1 MIDKEETLKI
11 LLKNLLEE
19 RLSYLEKRNLNQ
31 MKDLKFETDAF
42 NKQELLVQKLCSIKI
57 EPKKPPAPKNT
68 INSKT
73 KTTTNKS
80 RGKTPAPKSRSNNK
94 NTIKKEPKGK
104 RSVTPDIS
112 TRNLH
117 TKKKDTEKGKT
128 PIPITKNK
136 TETQLVKKNPKPNNN
151 TNNNNK
157 TKPYLMANNNESK
170 NDKKNTENKKMG
182 KRSLTADVKFK
193 NQNKKPNKVNE
204 NTENNLKLTNL
215 KIENAK
221 SGKKKDKKEDK
232 KITNKKEETNQSFDF
247 DKIISEEKLVNKIS
261 SYLDTQSQLNFF
273 ACNKKLIKYTKEKL
287 SNCLNTL
294 ELKNDLGEFSTIQDQ
309 INSLK
314 LKYSEEQLNAEP
326 EKFTLSKITSKSI
339 ERLNI
344 ENYLKIFHDKELY
357 PPLNEIIIIYRIFF
371 QFLKGIDFKNI
382 QDDKL
387 FWIKA
392 SDYILNN
399 SNGKLGDFFQNCV
412 ENLEFNTKNIFEVKK
427 LVCGKEEKIKPSTF
441 STVCGTTGLVAFLI
455 KDCLEYCG
463 IMVSTKKNV
472 PYLCLKYLEYI
483 EEMQNKLKDY
493 IENINNLIGSNE

>member
-31 MKDLKFETDAF
+31 MKDLKLETDAF

-94 NTIKKEPKGK
+94 NTIKKEAKGK

-112 TRNLH
+112 TRNIH

-151 TNNNNK
+151 TNNNK

-193 NQNKKPNKVNE
+193 NQNKKPNKVNK
-204 NTENNLKLTNL
+204 N
-215 KIENAK
+215 
-221 SGKKKDKKEDK
+221 K

-493 IENINNLIGSNE
+493 IEYINNLIGSNE

>member
-1 MIDKEETLKI
+1 MKDKEETLKN
-11 LLKNLLEE
+11 LLKSLLEE

-31 MKDLKFETDAF
+31 VKDLKFETDAF
-42 NKQELLVQKLCSIKI
+42 NKQEILVKKLCSIKI
-57 EPKKPPAPKNT
+57 ETKKPPAPKNNT
-68 INSKT
+68 INKI
-73 KTTTNKS
+73 KATTNKS
-80 RGKTPAPKSRSNNK
+80 RDKTPVPKSRSNNK
-94 NTIKKEPKGK
+94 DAIKKEIKGK

-117 TKKKDTEKGKT
+117 TKKKDTEKGKA
-128 PIPITKNK
+128 PITKNK
-136 TETQLVKKNPKPNNN
+136 TQTQLVKKNPKANNN
-151 TNNNNK
+151 TINK
-157 TKPYLMANNNESK
+157 TKPYSMTNNNESK
-170 NDKKNTENKKMG
+170 NNEKNIKNKTLG
-182 KRSLTADVKFK
+182 KRSLTADIQLK
-193 NQNKKPNKVNE
+193 NKNKKPNKVNK
-204 NTENNLKLTNL
+204 NTENNLKLVNL
-215 KIENAK
+215 KIENT
-221 SGKKKDKKEDK
+221 KKETKKNKKNEK
-232 KITNKKEETNQSFDF
+232 KITNKKEETNQSFNF

>member
-1 MIDKEETLKI
+1 MKDKEETLKN
-11 LLKNLLEE
+11 LLKSLLEE

-31 MKDLKFETDAF
+31 VKDLKFETDAF
-42 NKQELLVQKLCSIKI
+42 NKQEILVKKLCSIKI
-57 EPKKPPAPKNT
+57 ETKKPPAPKNNK
-68 INSKT
+68 INKI
-73 KTTTNKS
+73 KATTNKS
-80 RGKTPAPKSRSNNK
+80 RDKTPVPKSRSNNK
-94 NTIKKEPKGK
+94 DAIKKEIKGK

-117 TKKKDTEKGKT
+117 TKKKGTEKGKA
-128 PIPITKNK
+128 PITKNK
-136 TETQLVKKNPKPNNN
+136 TETQLVKKKPKANNN
-151 TNNNNK
+151 TINK
-157 TKPYLMANNNESK
+157 TKPYSMTNNNESK
-170 NDKKNTENKKMG
+170 NNEKNIKNKTLG
-182 KRSLTADVKFK
+182 KRSLTADIQLK
-193 NQNKKPNKVNE
+193 NKNKKPNRVNK
-204 NTENNLKLTNL
+204 NTENNLKLVNL
-215 KIENAK
+215 KIENTK
-221 SGKKKDKKEDK
+221 TETKKNKKNEK
-232 KITNKKEETNQSFDF
+232 KITNKKEETNQSFNF